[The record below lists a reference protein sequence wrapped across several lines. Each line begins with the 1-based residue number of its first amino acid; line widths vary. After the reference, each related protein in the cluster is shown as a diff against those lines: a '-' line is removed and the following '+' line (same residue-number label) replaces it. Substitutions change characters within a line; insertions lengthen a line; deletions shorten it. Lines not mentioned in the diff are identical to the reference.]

1 MRQYFE
7 VYQLNQLYFPPLLF
21 KTTMIRTLGSHQFLK
36 SAVSTPAMSRM
47 LIPSTVN
54 IVARRTFLTR
64 ANEKPLDVVESMPK
78 DVYREVLESRPIPM
92 RDEFMGNEKLTT
104 KALEG
109 IDISLGKHHTPKTFG
124 DRVAYYG
131 VKFLRTLPDT
141 YFGRDHYMR
150 AVMLETI
157 AAVPGMVG
165 GSLRHMKSLRTLQDD
180 NGWISHLLHEA
191 ENERTHL
198 MVWLKC
204 LKPTAFNRLL
214 ILGAQGVFYN
224 AYFMLYLFSPRTAH
238 RMCGYLEEEAVISYT
253 HFLDDLDAGIIEN
266 HPAPTVAIDYYNLQ
280 PNATIRDVVLA
291 VRADEAVHRDANHFF
306 SDRIAIHKENILQEV
321 QIKHDEELKH
331 GHDHHQPRSPS
342 LA

>member
-1 MRQYFE
+1 
-7 VYQLNQLYFPPLLF
+7 
-21 KTTMIRTLGSHQFLK
+21 MIRTLGSHQIIK
-36 SAVSTPAMSRM
+36 SAVSASALSRI
-47 LIPSTVN
+47 LIPSTAS
-54 IVARRTFLTR
+54 IARRSFITKS
-64 ANEKPLDVVESMPK
+64 NEKPLDVVESMPK

-104 KALEG
+104 EALEG
-109 IDISLGKHHTPKTFG
+109 IDISLGKHHTPKTLG
-124 DRVAYYG
+124 DRVAFYG

-204 LKPTAFNRLL
+204 LKPTTFNRLL

-238 RMCGYLEEEAVISYT
+238 RMCGYLEEEAVVSYT
-253 HFLDDLDAGIIEN
+253 HFLDDLDAGLIEN
-266 HPAPTVAIDYYNLQ
+266 HPAPNVAIGKLLKTLMSNS
-280 PNATIRDVVLA
+280 TS
-291 VRADEAVHRDANHFF
+291 F
-306 SDRIAIHKENILQEV
+306 SNSN
-321 QIKHDEELKH
+321 
-331 GHDHHQPRSPS
+331 P
-342 LA
+342 

>member
-1 MRQYFE
+1 MRKYFE
-7 VYQLNQLYFPPLLF
+7 VHQLNQFYFSPLLF
-21 KTTMIRTLGSHQFLK
+21 NTIMIRTLGSHQFLK
-36 SAVSTPAMSRM
+36 SAVSTPAMSRV
-47 LIPSTVN
+47 LIPSTVS
-54 IVARRTFLTR
+54 IARRTFLTR

-204 LKPTAFNRLL
+204 LKPSAFNRLL

-266 HPAPTVAIDYYNLQ
+266 HPAPNVAIDYYNLQ

-306 SDRIAIHKENILQEV
+306 SDRIAIHKENILEEV
-321 QIKHDEELKH
+321 QLKHDEELKH